1 MIVAEVVL
9 WGVGLYLVIGL
20 AVGVAFISRGVERVD
35 AAVIGASWAFRLL
48 ILPGSAALWPLIV
61 RRWLQ
66 ARRGVSP

>member
-1 MIVAEVVL
+1 MFVAEVVL
-9 WGVGLYLVIGL
+9 WAVGLYLACGL

-35 AAVIGASWAFRLL
+35 AAATGSSWAFRLL